1 MKRLNLLPRLAIGH
15 ALILVPLLLLL
26 LWPTSSVL
34 AADWT
39 VNTTSD
45 ASDGSC
51 NDGSCSLRDAILL
64 AAPNDVIELPAG
76 SYTLSPALGALNVAQ
91 SLEIVGT
98 GGTAIATLI
107 DGNHSTR
114 LFNISGGTT
123 TLRNLTVQNGQ
134 PASGSGGGINATGV
148 GSVVLDNAV
157 VRDSV
162 SPNHGGG
169 IMLAGGSL
177 TIQNGSEISGNSA
190 SQNGGGT

>member
-26 LWPTSSVL
+26 LWPTASVL

-45 ASDGSC
+45 SSDGSC
-51 NDGSCSLRDAILL
+51 NDGTCSLRDAILL
-64 AAPNDVIELPAG
+64 AAPNDIIELPAG
-76 SYTLSPALGALNVAQ
+76 SYPLSPALGALNVAK

-98 GGTAIATLI
+98 GGTAVATLL

-114 LFNISGGTT
+114 LFNISAGTT
-123 TLRNLTVQNGQ
+123 TLRNLTLQHGQ

-148 GSVVLDNAV
+148 GSVVLDNAI
-157 VRDSV
+157 VRSNV
-162 SPNHGGG
+162 SPSHGGG
-169 IMLAGGSL
+169 IMLSGGSL
-177 TIQNGSEISGNSA
+177 KIGRA
-190 SQNGGGT
+190 SCRERV